1 MSTTS
6 ISPIN
11 KYLIWIRSAG
21 RCQYIGCNKEL
32 HTDILTKRNF
42 NQAYIAHIIA
52 DQPKGPR
59 GDNILSPQLAD
70 DISNLMLMCD
80 AHHRLIDKV
89 DVLGHPE
96 SVLLDMK
103 KEHEERIKNVTNI
116 QPDRKSYIVSYNAN
130 IGSNTPNVSYPM
142 VSSFLR
148 PDYYPAKDSSI
159 ELGLVNSL
167 DRDSDLS
174 FWSTEL
180 RNLKMKFDRFL
191 LPMIKSGEINH
202 ISLFAFAPIPLL
214 IQLGVLINDMVAVD
228 VRQKRRIPDT
238 WAFGDDIETDFV
250 YSENTRSLKTVAL
263 KLELSADITDD
274 RVEKVL
280 GDEVSIYSIRIQ
292 NPTNDFIESRRQI
305 RDFGKK
311 MREVLNV
318 IKKNHSQDTT
328 LHIFPAI
335 PISLAVE
342 VGRVWMPKADLALKI
357 YDQNSKLGGFVE
369 TIFLKHE

>member
-6 ISPIN
+6 ISSIN

-32 HTDILTKRNF
+32 HTDILTKRKF
-42 NQAYIAHIIA
+42 NQAYIAHIVA

-59 GDNILSPQLAD
+59 GDNIRSPQLAD

-130 IGSNTPNVSYPM
+130 IGSNTPNVTYPM

-167 DRDSDLS
+167 DRDSDVS

-228 VRQKRRIPDT
+228 VRQKRRIPDS
-238 WAFGDDIETDFV
+238 WAFGADIETDFV
-250 YSENTRSLKTVAL
+250 YLENKRSLKMVAL

-292 NPTNDFIESRRQI
+292 NPSNDFIESRKQI

-318 IKKNHSQDTT
+318 IKKNHSQDTI

-335 PISLAVE
+335 PMSLAVE
-342 VGRVWMPKADLALKI
+342 FGRVWMPKADLALKI

-369 TIFLKHE
+369 TLLLKHE